1 MLSSHPTTLTMS
13 ATQKSV
19 STLDVTEAVVSSM
32 PGTTAVATA
41 RAAAEASTRIRNR
54 MPHLG
59 IAGRPGCPH
68 IRRVGSSMVSL
79 FPAEMHEQPAV
90 VLGVLLDPVVQGLD
104 LFLIEKPEH
113 PFLQLARAL
122 ARDDFDHRRLLRHR
136 LVNDGVQRPVN
147 VITPV
152 VDVVQVQLELHRS
165 VSRP

>member
-1 MLSSHPTTLTMS
+1 MS
-13 ATQKSV
+13 ATPRSV

-41 RAAAEASTRIRNR
+41 RAAADASTRIRNR

-59 IAGRPGCPH
+59 IAGGPGRPHITARGWQRPGGYSL
-68 IRRVGSSMVSL
+68 VTMSVSL
-79 FPAEMHEQPAV
+79 LPAEMYEQPAV

-113 PFLQLARAL
+113 PLFQLARAL

-147 VITPV
+147 VIAPV

-165 VSRP
+165 ISRP